1 MTRSSRF
8 LLPFALIAL
17 ATSLAVGVPRGAA
30 IDPFPNVGITT
41 LSSEHFMIH
50 YNRDDHSTDCPTMF
64 ITQEQAGDVL
74 GMAERAYALYTSWG
88 YSAPILDAGG
98 GLLDLSAD
106 QFSIPP
112 DGCISYGSI
121 DPSIPREADGT
132 LSRWDALINPVL
144 PPGAGEIHLDS
155 VKGLSYHTIAHEVF
169 HLFQGAITTGG
180 DRWLE
185 EGTAEWAAV
194 RADSAIGGV
203 EANSDRTLDCVGS
216 ECGDTEFDKNGYPG
230 WMLFEY
236 LAERYGDA
244 KVKQVWDNLAATPMS
259 GTKALASVL
268 PTNLGDFF
276 NDYTTTRL
284 NGNFTSPVLAG
295 VLPPAQAMVALGKN
309 SGSFSIAPI
318 AVNHLA
324 VRYLDLAHAADT
336 DTGPCYVASLKLNVT
351 IPANVVSKPYY
362 YANILGSV
370 PQALSVSGS
379 TASITVP
386 WDTCSGS
393 PHAYL
398 SLPNDWNDA
407 DQLGAPKDGREFVIT
422 GTLTFDK
429 SKPASAASPPPGVKV
444 IGPVVETPTT
454 DPAPDLTVYAPEL
467 LRVSAKTRVLRFV
480 VFSSGTGALR
490 AVLGSSWNGSAT
502 LHAGNNDIRFV
513 LPTQLLKRLRKTS
526 SGKTSSENVLSLTS
540 YSPSGARGET
550 VTRRVAL
557 QATKPKRRK

>member
-17 ATSLAVGVPRGAA
+17 AASLAVGVPRGAA
-30 IDPFPNVGITT
+30 TDPFPNVGITT

-50 YNRDDHSTDCPTMF
+50 YNREDHSTVCPAMF

-74 GMAERAYALYTSWG
+74 GMAERAYALYASWG
-88 YSAPILDAGG
+88 YGTPILDSSDGDG
-98 GLLDLSAD
+98 YLDISAD
-106 QFSIPP
+106 QFSLPP
-112 DGCISYGSI
+112 NGCIAHGAI
-121 DPSIPREADGT
+121 DLSIPREVDGT
-132 LSRWDALINPVL
+132 LGRWDALINPVL
-144 PPGAGEIHLDS
+144 PLGAGEIHLDT
-155 VKGLSYHTIAHEVF
+155 VKGLTYHVIAHEVF
-169 HLFQGAITTGG
+169 HLFQGKITTSA
-180 DRWLE
+180 DPWVS

-194 RADSAIGGV
+194 KADGAAGGL
-203 EANSDRTLDCVGS
+203 EFNPDRTLDCVGA
-216 ECGDTEFDKNGYPG
+216 ECGDAEFDKNGYPG

-236 LAERYGDA
+236 LTEHYGDA
-244 KVKQVWDNLAATPMS
+244 KIKDILSAAPMT
-259 GTKALASVL
+259 GTQALASVL
-268 PTNLGDFF
+268 PAPVKLQDFF
-276 NDYTTTRL
+276 NDYTTARL
-284 NGNFTSPVLAG
+284 NGDFSSPALAG
-295 VLPPAQAMVALGKN
+295 VLPQSLATLSLGN
-309 SGSFSIAPI
+309 ASGLFSVTPV

-324 VRYLDLAHAADT
+324 VRYIELAHGDDT
-336 DTGPCYVASLKLNVT
+336 DTGPCYVASLKLNVA

-362 YANILGSV
+362 YANVKGSV
-370 PQALSVSGS
+370 PQALTVSGS

-407 DQLGAPKDGREFVIT
+407 DQVGPPKDGREFVVT
-422 GTLTFDK
+422 GTLTVDK

-444 IGPVVETPTT
+444 IGPVIQVPTT

-526 SGKTSSENVLSLTS
+526 SENLLLLTS
-540 YSPSGARGET
+540 YSPGGARGET
-550 VTRRVAL
+550 ITRRVAI
-557 QATKPKRRK
+557 QTTKPKRRK

>member
-17 ATSLAVGVPRGAA
+17 AASLAVGVPRGAA

-41 LSSEHFMIH
+41 LSSEHFKIH
-50 YNRDDHSTDCPTMF
+50 YNREDHSTVCPSMF

-74 GMAERAYALYTSWG
+74 GMAERAYALYASWG
-88 YSAPILDAGG
+88 YATPILDSGDG
-98 GLLDLSAD
+98 DGYLDISAD
-106 QFSIPP
+106 QFSLPP
-112 DGCISYGSI
+112 NGCIADGAI
-121 DPSIPREADGT
+121 DLSIPREVDGT

-144 PPGAGEIHLDS
+144 PLGAGEIHLDTL
-155 VKGLSYHTIAHEVF
+155 KGLTYHVIAHEVF
-169 HLFQGAITTGG
+169 HLFQGKITTTA
-180 DRWLE
+180 DPWVE

-194 RADSAIGGV
+194 KAEGAAGGL
-203 EANSDRTLDCVGS
+203 ESNPDRTLDCVGS

-236 LAERYGDA
+236 LTEHYGDA
-244 KVKQVWDNLAATPMS
+244 KIKDILSAAPMT
-259 GTKALASVL
+259 GTQALASVL
-268 PTNLGDFF
+268 PASVKLQDFF
-276 NDYTTTRL
+276 NDYTTARL
-284 NGNFTSPVLAG
+284 NGNFSSPALAD
-295 VLPPAQAMVALGKN
+295 VLPQSLATLSLGN
-309 SGSFSIAPI
+309 TTGAFSVTPI

-324 VRYLDLAHAADT
+324 VRYIELARGDGT
-336 DTGPCYVASLKLNVT
+336 DTGPCYVASLKLNVV
-351 IPANVVSKPYY
+351 IPANVVSRPYY
-362 YANILGSV
+362 YANIAGSV
-370 PQALSVSGS
+370 PQALTVSGS

-407 DQLGAPKDGREFVIT
+407 DQSGAPKDGREFVVT
-422 GTLTFDK
+422 GTLTVDK
-429 SKPASAASPPPGVKV
+429 SKPATAASPPPRAKV
-444 IGPVVETPTT
+444 IGPVIQVPTT

-467 LRVSAKTRVLRFV
+467 LRVSAKTHVLRFV

-526 SGKTSSENVLSLTS
+526 SENILSLTS
-540 YSPSGARGET
+540 YSPGGARGET
-550 VTRRVAL
+550 ITRRVAV
-557 QATKPKRRK
+557 QTTKPKRRK

>member
-17 ATSLAVGVPRGAA
+17 AASLAAGVPRAAA
-30 IDPFPNVGITT
+30 IDPFPNMGITT

-74 GMAERAYALYTSWG
+74 GMAERAYAFYTSSDTGWG
-88 YSAPILDAGG
+88 YSVPILDAGG
-98 GLLDLSAD
+98 GLLDISAD
-106 QFSIPP
+106 QFSATPN
-112 DGCISYGSI
+112 GCISYGLI
-121 DPSIPREADGT
+121 DPSIPREVDGT

-144 PPGAGEIHLDS
+144 PLGAGEIHLDS

-169 HLFQGAITTGG
+169 HLFQLRITTSA
-180 DRWLE
+180 DPWVA

-194 RADSAIGGV
+194 KAESAAGGL
-203 EANSDRTLDCVGS
+203 ESNPDRTLDCVGS
-216 ECGDTEFDKNGYPG
+216 ECGDSEFDKNGFPG

-236 LAERYGDA
+236 LTEHYGDA
-244 KVKQVWDNLAATPMS
+244 KIKEILSAAPMT
-259 GTKALASVL
+259 GTQALASVL
-268 PTNLGDFF
+268 PASVKLQDFF
-276 NDYTTTRL
+276 NDYTTARL
-284 NGNFTSPVLAG
+284 NGNFSSPALAD
-295 VLPPAQAMVALGKN
+295 VLPQSLATISLGN
-309 SGSFSIAPI
+309 ASGSFSITPI

-324 VRYLDLAHAADT
+324 VRYLELARGDDT
-336 DTGPCYVASLKLNVT
+336 DTGPCYVASLELDVA
-351 IPANVVSKPYY
+351 IPANVVSRPYY
-362 YANILGSV
+362 YANVTGSV
-370 PQALSVSGS
+370 PQALTVSGS
-379 TASITVP
+379 TASIDHVP

-407 DQLGAPKDGREFVIT
+407 DQAGAPKDGREFVVT
-422 GTLTFDK
+422 GTLTVNK
-429 SKPASAASPPPGVKV
+429 SKPATAASPPPRAKV
-444 IGPVVETPTT
+444 IGPVIQVPTT

-513 LPTQLLKRLRKTS
+513 LPTQLLRRLRKTS
-526 SGKTSSENVLSLTS
+526 SENILSLTS
-540 YSPSGARGET
+540 YSPSGAKGRT
-550 VTRRVAL
+550 VTRRVAV
-557 QATKPKRRK
+557 QTTKPKRRK

>member
-8 LLPFALIAL
+8 LLPFALITL
-17 ATSLAVGVPRGAA
+17 AASLAAGVPRAAA

-41 LSSEHFMIH
+41 LSSDHFMIH

-64 ITQEQAGDVL
+64 ITQEQAGDTL
-74 GMAERAYALYTSWG
+74 GMAERAYTLYTDWG

-98 GLLDLSAD
+98 GLLDISAD
-106 QFSIPP
+106 QFSATPN
-112 DGCISYGSI
+112 GCISYGLI
-121 DPSIPREADGT
+121 DASIPREVDGT

-144 PPGAGEIHLDS
+144 PLGAGEIHLDS

-169 HLFQGAITTGG
+169 HLFQRRITTSA
-180 DRWLE
+180 DPWVE

-194 RADSAIGGV
+194 KAEGAAGGL
-203 EANSDRTLDCVGS
+203 ESNPDRTLDCVGS

-236 LAERYGDA
+236 LTEHYGDA
-244 KVKQVWDNLAATPMS
+244 KIKEILSAAPMT

-268 PTNLGDFF
+268 PATVKLQDFF
-276 NDYTTTRL
+276 NDYTMARL
-284 NGNFTSPVLAG
+284 NGNFSSPALAG
-295 VLPPAQAMVALGKN
+295 VLPQSLATLSLGN
-309 SGSFSIAPI
+309 ANGSFSVTPV

-324 VRYLDLAHAADT
+324 VRYLELAHGDDT
-336 DTGPCYVASLKLNVT
+336 DTGPCYVAQLKLDVA
-351 IPANVVSKPYY
+351 IPANVVSRPYY
-362 YANILGSV
+362 YANIKGSV
-370 PQALSVSGS
+370 PQALTVSGS

-393 PHAYL
+393 PDAYL

-407 DQLGAPKDGREFVIT
+407 DQAGAPKDGREFVVS
-422 GTLTFDK
+422 GTLTVYK
-429 SKPASAASPPPGVKV
+429 SKPATAASPPPGAKV
-444 IGPVVETPTT
+444 IGPVTQAPTT

-467 LRVSAKTRVLRFV
+467 LRVSSKTRVLRFV

-526 SGKTSSENVLSLTS
+526 SENILSLTS
-540 YSPSGARGET
+540 YSPSGAKGQT

-557 QATKPKRRK
+557 QTTKPKRRK

>member
-17 ATSLAVGVPRGAA
+17 AASLAIGVPRGAA

-41 LSSEHFMIH
+41 LSSEHFKIH
-50 YNRDDHSTDCPTMF
+50 YNREDHSTVCPSMF

-74 GMAERAYALYTSWG
+74 GMAERAYALYASWG
-88 YSAPILDAGG
+88 YATPILDSGDG
-98 GLLDLSAD
+98 DGYLDISAD
-106 QFSIPP
+106 QFSLPP
-112 DGCISYGSI
+112 NGCIAHGAI
-121 DPSIPREADGT
+121 DLSIPREVDGT

-144 PPGAGEIHLDS
+144 PLGAGEIHLDAL
-155 VKGLSYHTIAHEVF
+155 KGLTYHVIAHEVF
-169 HLFQGAITTGG
+169 HLFQGKITTTA
-180 DRWLE
+180 DPWVE

-194 RADSAIGGV
+194 KAEGAAGGL
-203 EANSDRTLDCVGS
+203 ESNPDRTLDCVGS

-236 LAERYGDA
+236 LTEHYGDA
-244 KVKQVWDNLAATPMS
+244 KIRDILSAAPMT
-259 GTKALASVL
+259 GTQALASVL
-268 PTNLGDFF
+268 PASVKLQDFF
-276 NDYTTTRL
+276 NDYTTARL
-284 NGNFTSPVLAG
+284 NGNFSSPALAD
-295 VLPPAQAMVALGKN
+295 VLPQSLATLSLGN
-309 SGSFSIAPI
+309 TTGAFSVTPI

-324 VRYLDLAHAADT
+324 VRYVELARGDGT
-336 DTGPCYVASLKLNVT
+336 DTGPCYVASLKLNVM
-351 IPANVVSKPYY
+351 IPANVVSRPYY
-362 YANILGSV
+362 YANIAGSV
-370 PQALSVSGS
+370 PQALTVSGS

-407 DQLGAPKDGREFVIT
+407 DQSGAPKDGREFVVT
-422 GTLTFDK
+422 GTLTVDK
-429 SKPASAASPPPGVKV
+429 SKPATAASPPPRAKV
-444 IGPVVETPTT
+444 IGPVIQVPTT

-467 LRVSAKTRVLRFV
+467 LRVSAKTHVLRFV

-526 SGKTSSENVLSLTS
+526 SENILSLTS
-540 YSPSGARGET
+540 YSPGGARGET
-550 VTRRVAL
+550 ITRRVAV
-557 QATKPKRRK
+557 QTTKPKRRK

>member
-17 ATSLAVGVPRGAA
+17 AASLAVGVPRGAA

-41 LSSEHFMIH
+41 LSSEHFKIH
-50 YNRDDHSTDCPTMF
+50 YNREDHSTVCPSMF

-74 GMAERAYALYTSWG
+74 GMAERAYALYASWG
-88 YSAPILDAGG
+88 YATPILDSGDG
-98 GLLDLSAD
+98 DGYLDISAD
-106 QFSIPP
+106 QFSLPP
-112 DGCISYGSI
+112 NGCIAHGAI
-121 DPSIPREADGT
+121 DLSIPREVDGT
-132 LSRWDALINPVL
+132 LGRWDALINPVL
-144 PPGAGEIHLDS
+144 PLGAGEIHLDTL
-155 VKGLSYHTIAHEVF
+155 KGLTYHVIAHEVF
-169 HLFQGAITTGG
+169 HLFQGKITTTA
-180 DRWLE
+180 DPWVE

-194 RADSAIGGV
+194 KAEGAAGGL
-203 EANSDRTLDCVGS
+203 ESNPDRTLDCVGS

-236 LAERYGDA
+236 LTEHYGDA
-244 KVKQVWDNLAATPMS
+244 KIKDILSAAPMT
-259 GTKALASVL
+259 GTQALASVL
-268 PTNLGDFF
+268 PASVKLQDFF
-276 NDYTTTRL
+276 NDYTTARL
-284 NGNFTSPVLAG
+284 NGNFSSPALAD
-295 VLPPAQAMVALGKN
+295 VLPQSLTTLSLGN
-309 SGSFSIAPI
+309 TTGAFSVTPI

-324 VRYLDLAHAADT
+324 VRYVELARGDGT
-336 DTGPCYVASLKLNVT
+336 DTGPCYVASLKLNVM
-351 IPANVVSKPYY
+351 IPANVVSRPYY
-362 YANILGSV
+362 YANIAGSV
-370 PQALSVSGS
+370 PQALTVSGS

-407 DQLGAPKDGREFVIT
+407 DQSGAPKDGREFVVT
-422 GTLTFDK
+422 GTLTVDK
-429 SKPASAASPPPGVKV
+429 SKPATAASPPPRAKV
-444 IGPVVETPTT
+444 IGPVIQVPPT

-467 LRVSAKTRVLRFV
+467 LRVSAKTHVLRFV

-526 SGKTSSENVLSLTS
+526 SENILSLTS
-540 YSPSGARGET
+540 YSPGGARGET
-550 VTRRVAL
+550 ITRRVAV
-557 QATKPKRRK
+557 QTTKPKRRK

>member
-17 ATSLAVGVPRGAA
+17 AASLAVGVPRGAA

-41 LSSEHFMIH
+41 LSSEHFKIH
-50 YNRDDHSTDCPTMF
+50 YNREDHSTVCPSMF

-74 GMAERAYALYTSWG
+74 GMAERAYALYASWG
-88 YSAPILDAGG
+88 YATPILDSGDG
-98 GLLDLSAD
+98 DGYLDISAD
-106 QFSIPP
+106 QFSLPP
-112 DGCISYGSI
+112 NGCIAQGAI
-121 DPSIPREADGT
+121 DPSIPREVDGT
-132 LSRWDALINPVL
+132 LGRWDALINPVL
-144 PPGAGEIHLDS
+144 PLGAGEIHLDAL
-155 VKGLSYHTIAHEVF
+155 KGLTYHVIAHEVF
-169 HLFQGAITTGG
+169 HLFQGKITTTA
-180 DRWLE
+180 DPWVE

-194 RADSAIGGV
+194 KAEGAAGGL
-203 EANSDRTLDCVGS
+203 ESNPDRTLDCVGS

-236 LAERYGDA
+236 LTENYGDA
-244 KVKQVWDNLAATPMS
+244 KIKDILSAAPMT
-259 GTKALASVL
+259 GTQALASVL
-268 PTNLGDFF
+268 PASVKLQDFF
-276 NDYTTTRL
+276 NDYTTARL
-284 NGNFTSPVLAG
+284 NGNFSSPALAD
-295 VLPPAQAMVALGKN
+295 VLPQSLATLSLGN
-309 SGSFSIAPI
+309 TTGAFSVTPI

-324 VRYLDLAHAADT
+324 VRYIELARGDGT
-336 DTGPCYVASLKLNVT
+336 DTGPCYVASLKLNVV
-351 IPANVVSKPYY
+351 IPANVVSRPYY
-362 YANILGSV
+362 YANIAGSV
-370 PQALSVSGS
+370 PQALTVSGS

-407 DQLGAPKDGREFVIT
+407 DQSGAPKDGREFVVT
-422 GTLTFDK
+422 GTLTVDK
-429 SKPASAASPPPGVKV
+429 SKPATAASPPPRAKV
-444 IGPVVETPTT
+444 IGPVIQVPTT

-467 LRVSAKTRVLRFV
+467 LRVSAKTHVLRFV

-526 SGKTSSENVLSLTS
+526 SENILSLTS
-540 YSPSGARGET
+540 FSPGGARGET
-550 VTRRVAL
+550 ITRRVAV
-557 QATKPKRRK
+557 QTTKPKRRK

>member
-17 ATSLAVGVPRGAA
+17 AASLAVGVPRGAA

-41 LSSEHFMIH
+41 LSSEHFKIH
-50 YNRDDHSTDCPTMF
+50 YNREDHSTVCPSMF

-74 GMAERAYALYTSWG
+74 GMAERAYALYASWG
-88 YSAPILDAGG
+88 YATPILDSGDG
-98 GLLDLSAD
+98 DGYLDISAD
-106 QFSIPP
+106 QFSLPP
-112 DGCISYGSI
+112 NGCIAHGAI
-121 DPSIPREADGT
+121 DLSIPREVDGT

-144 PPGAGEIHLDS
+144 PLGAGEIHLDTL
-155 VKGLSYHTIAHEVF
+155 KGLTYHVIAHEVF
-169 HLFQGAITTGG
+169 HLFQGKITTTA
-180 DRWLE
+180 DPWVE

-194 RADSAIGGV
+194 KAEGAAGGL
-203 EANSDRTLDCVGS
+203 ESNPDRTLDCVGS

-236 LAERYGDA
+236 LTEQYGDA
-244 KVKQVWDNLAATPMS
+244 KIKDILSAAPMT
-259 GTKALASVL
+259 GTQALASVL
-268 PTNLGDFF
+268 PASVKLQDFF
-276 NDYTTTRL
+276 NDYTTARL
-284 NGNFTSPVLAG
+284 NGNFSSPALAD
-295 VLPPAQAMVALGKN
+295 VLPQSLATLSLGN
-309 SGSFSIAPI
+309 TTGAFSVTPI

-324 VRYLDLAHAADT
+324 VRYIELARGDGT
-336 DTGPCYVASLKLNVT
+336 DTGPCYVASLKLNVV
-351 IPANVVSKPYY
+351 IPANVVSRPYY
-362 YANILGSV
+362 YANIAGSV
-370 PQALSVSGS
+370 PQALTVSGS

-407 DQLGAPKDGREFVIT
+407 DQSGAPKDGREFVVT
-422 GTLTFDK
+422 GTLTVDK
-429 SKPASAASPPPGVKV
+429 SKPATAASPPPRAKV
-444 IGPVVETPTT
+444 IGPVIQVPTT

-467 LRVSAKTRVLRFV
+467 LRVSAKTHVLRFV

-526 SGKTSSENVLSLTS
+526 SENILSLTS
-540 YSPSGARGET
+540 YSPGGARGET
-550 VTRRVAL
+550 ITRRVAI
-557 QATKPKRRK
+557 QTTKPKRRK

>member
-17 ATSLAVGVPRGAA
+17 AASLAVGVPRGAA

-41 LSSEHFMIH
+41 LSSEHFKIH
-50 YNRDDHSTDCPTMF
+50 YNREDHSTVCPSMF

-74 GMAERAYALYTSWG
+74 GMAERAYALYASWG
-88 YSAPILDAGG
+88 YATPILDSGDG
-98 GLLDLSAD
+98 DGYLDISAD
-106 QFSIPP
+106 QFSLPP
-112 DGCISYGSI
+112 NGCIAHGAI
-121 DPSIPREADGT
+121 DLSIPREVDGT

-144 PPGAGEIHLDS
+144 PLGAGEIHLDAL
-155 VKGLSYHTIAHEVF
+155 KGLTYHVIAHEVF
-169 HLFQGAITTGG
+169 HLFQGKITTTA
-180 DRWLE
+180 DPWVE

-194 RADSAIGGV
+194 KAEGAAGGL
-203 EANSDRTLDCVGS
+203 ESNPDRTLDCVGS

-236 LAERYGDA
+236 LTEQYGDA
-244 KVKQVWDNLAATPMS
+244 KIKDILSAAPMT
-259 GTKALASVL
+259 GTQALASVL
-268 PTNLGDFF
+268 PASVKLQDFF
-276 NDYTTTRL
+276 NDYTTARL
-284 NGNFTSPVLAG
+284 NGNFSSPALAD
-295 VLPPAQAMVALGKN
+295 VLPQSLATLSLGN
-309 SGSFSIAPI
+309 TTGAFSVTPI

-324 VRYLDLAHAADT
+324 VRYIELARGDGT
-336 DTGPCYVASLKLNVT
+336 DTGPCYVASLKLNVV
-351 IPANVVSKPYY
+351 IPANVVSRPYY
-362 YANILGSV
+362 YANIAGSV
-370 PQALSVSGS
+370 PQALTVSGS

-407 DQLGAPKDGREFVIT
+407 DQSGAPKDGREFVVM
-422 GTLTFDK
+422 GTLTVDK
-429 SKPASAASPPPGVKV
+429 SKPATAASPPPRAKV
-444 IGPVVETPTT
+444 IGPVIQVPTT

-467 LRVSAKTRVLRFV
+467 LRVSAKTHVLRFV

-526 SGKTSSENVLSLTS
+526 SENILSLTS
-540 YSPSGARGET
+540 YSPGGARGET
-550 VTRRVAL
+550 ITRRVAV
-557 QATKPKRRK
+557 QTTKPKRRK